1 MDYFIMSQRLKRL
14 EDYFEKNYNAVQK
27 DEISKR
33 FENLSEE
40 QFEELMDLSIE
51 NCIYL
56 PKVVDFCKL
65 KEKLKPVEQKEEVK
79 FEEVECP
86 LCKSSG
92 LIEQFHTINGIE
104 YGGFYALCGCK
115 NAERWKTQK
124 GIAPFEKTKC
134 YREYQERNN
143 KQKVEL
149 NLKMKELEEGIP
161 INLINETFGF

>member
-1 MDYFIMSQRLKRL
+1 MDYFIISQKLKRL

-33 FENLSEE
+33 FDDLSEE
-40 QFEELMDLSIE
+40 RFEELMDLSIE

-65 KEKLKPVEQKEEVK
+65 REKLKPIEKKAEEK
-79 FEEVECP
+79 FEEVECH

-92 LIEQFHTINGIE
+92 LIEQFHIINGIE

-124 GIAPFEKTKC
+124 GIAPFKESNC
-134 YREYQERNN
+134 YKDYQAKQE

-149 NLKMKELEEGIP
+149 NSKMKELEKGIP